1 MIESKTHWFRH
12 LAWLAACSMHHQ
24 ETDDK
29 LFPPLVDGPARQF
42 QKSRLKYVVLHEQ
55 AFGGHS
61 KSVTSLSSL
70 PVKCFN
76 GDS

>member
-1 MIESKTHWFRH
+1 
-12 LAWLAACSMHHQ
+12 MHHQ

-61 KSVTSLSSL
+61 KSVTSLSSVSMVIHDNIIVSL
-70 PVKCFN
+70 ATF
-76 GDS
+76 